1 MLSIIICTHNPNIQL
16 LNLVIK
22 SIEIQSNFEKIEE
35 IILIDNKSNIPL
47 TDSKEILKLD
57 KLRILNEYNV
67 GKSNALISGIMDS
80 KSPLI
85 LIVDD
90 DSVLN
95 FDYVEAGLKIAEK
108 FENLGCFGGNQIGVF
123 NVPLQSYLTPH
134 LEMIGTRF
142 IEKDRMSNKYSWE
155 TTPGGSGMFIR
166 RKIAVEYVKQVKN
179 DNARKSLGKRGKV
192 QMLSEDVDMAYTSID
207 LGYLN
212 GLFENLKIYHH
223 IPNQNLTKRY
233 LIKRKYFNVY
243 SNIILEFIRFKK
255 SPYKSSLSE
264 FINTLF
270 QLFKSKNW
278 FESIMLISER
288 IAINKGL
295 KYIKS
300 KPN

>member
-1 MLSIIICTHNPNIQL
+1 
-16 LNLVIK
+16 
-22 SIEIQSNFEKIEE
+22 
-35 IILIDNKSNIPL
+35 
-47 TDSKEILKLD
+47 
-57 KLRILNEYNV
+57 
-67 GKSNALISGIMDS
+67 
-80 KSPLI
+80 
-85 LIVDD
+85 
-90 DSVLN
+90 
-95 FDYVEAGLKIAEK
+95 
-108 FENLGCFGGNQIGVF
+108 
-123 NVPLQSYLTPH
+123 
-134 LEMIGTRF
+134 
-142 IEKDRMSNKYSWE
+142 
-155 TTPGGSGMFIR
+155 MFIR

-179 DNARKSLGKRGKV
+179 DNARKLLGKRGKV